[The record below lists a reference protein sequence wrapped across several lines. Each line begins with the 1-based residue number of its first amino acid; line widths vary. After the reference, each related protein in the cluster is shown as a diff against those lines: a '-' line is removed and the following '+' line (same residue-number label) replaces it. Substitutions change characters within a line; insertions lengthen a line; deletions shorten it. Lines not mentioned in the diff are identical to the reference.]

1 MTKKE
6 IMQAAH
12 RLSNQI
18 VFDSNYKATYRD
30 AMSQALKTIYHSLSL
45 LKTAKNELSSG
56 EKELILSSGG
66 MLQVTTLQDN
76 EFINTNLVNTLKK
89 YSYREWSYPCGHQ
102 FHFSNELINTL
113 K

>member
-1 MTKKE
+1 MKKQE

-30 AMSQALKTIYHSLSL
+30 AMSQALKTIYFNINM

-56 EKELILSSGG
+56 EKELILSSCGI
-66 MLQVTTLQDN
+66 LQIETLKNN